1 MDRQDIETRRA
12 ENQVWNGR
20 GDYSRRPELLTF
32 DGDGRADLYGN
43 TVLGLGGR
51 YYDAARFRP
60 LLNEFRRSTE
70 EGLYTDVFFLV
81 LESAVFAREAGV
93 RPILPALRR

>member
-43 TVLGLGGR
+43 TVLGLGAR
-51 YYDAARFRP
+51 YYDAARFKP
-60 LLNEFRRSTE
+60 LLNELHRSPE
-70 EGLYTDVFFLV
+70 E
-81 LESAVFAREAGV
+81 AK
-93 RPILPALRR
+93 PA

>member
-43 TVLGLGGR
+43 TVLGLGAR
-51 YYDAARFRP
+51 Y
-60 LLNEFRRSTE
+60 
-70 EGLYTDVFFLV
+70 
-81 LESAVFAREAGV
+81 
-93 RPILPALRR
+93 